1 MKKKKIAIIGG
12 GFSGCVSAFL
22 LVKLGYDVSLFEKG
36 EKLGGTSSDIIKEKN
51 FFFNGPHYFDL
62 NTKWVKE
69 MMKYDELK
77 EEFSIFET
85 YSDNR
90 ENVFNFHGS
99 YTDIFGKIQVSNFF
113 AHPITSNS
121 FKKVRDS
128 KEKNTL
134 CNRVDCYQNDVSSP
148 LKNWL
153 NKNSLDY
160 EKLHSNCAELLNIG
174 RVCFINDL
182 KKMKNIKKESKY
194 ADHILGI
201 PEEKIKLSR
210 RFCIS
215 KRGNN
220 SFYEKL
226 YFFLN
231 NKINIEFNSKIQVQP
246 GNDKNIKI
254 LNRGK
259 SLDVD
264 HIIWAANPVYILK
277 ELGYGVL
284 DNPVVKVKI
293 YCSEIEIFDSPTVEN
308 FYIQVF
314 SLKTNIFRIYF
325 YRTNTK
331 YKITVETFFNKENNS
346 LDEDSLRKILSHFN
360 FRFKLKGI
368 SSEKKEV
375 RHYLMSKK
383 DFNTFEKFNADFKN
397 TNLINGGWHLNGR
410 ERKIEHIMN
419 NFN

>member
-1 MKKKKIAIIGG
+1 
-12 GFSGCVSAFL
+12 
-22 LVKLGYDVSLFEKG
+22 
-36 EKLGGTSSDIIKEKN
+36 
-51 FFFNGPHYFDL
+51 
-62 NTKWVKE
+62 
-69 MMKYDELK
+69 
-77 EEFSIFET
+77 
-85 YSDNR
+85 
-90 ENVFNFHGS
+90 
-99 YTDIFGKIQVSNFF
+99 
-113 AHPITSNS
+113 
-121 FKKVRDS
+121 
-128 KEKNTL
+128 
-134 CNRVDCYQNDVSSP
+134 
-148 LKNWL
+148 
-153 NKNSLDY
+153 
-160 EKLHSNCAELLNIG
+160 
-174 RVCFINDL
+174 
-182 KKMKNIKKESKY
+182 MKNIKKESKY

>member
-1 MKKKKIAIIGG
+1 MKKKRIAIIGG

-22 LVKLGYDVSLFEKG
+22 LIKLGYDVSLFEKG
-36 EKLGGTSSDIIKEKN
+36 EKLGGTSSDIINGKN

-62 NTKWVKE
+62 NAKWVKE

-85 YSDNR
+85 YNDHAKN
-90 ENVFNFHGS
+90 EFNFHGS

-121 FKKVRDS
+121 FKKIENLR
-128 KEKNTL
+128 ENNTL
-134 CNRVDCYQNDVSSP
+134 CKRVDCYQSDVSSS
-148 LKNWL
+148 LKEWL
-153 NKNSLDY
+153 NKNSLDH
-160 EKLHSNCAELLNIG
+160 EKLHSHCAELLNIG
-174 RVCFINDL
+174 RICFINDF
-182 KKMKNIKKESKY
+182 KKIKNTKKDSKY
-194 ADHILGI
+194 ADHILGL
-201 PEEKIKLSR
+201 PEKKANLSR

-231 NKINIEFNSKIQVQP
+231 KKINIEFNSKIQIQS
-246 GNDKNIKI
+246 DKSKNIKI

-277 ELGYGVL
+277 ELGYGLL

-293 YCSEIEIFDSPTVEN
+293 YCSEIEILDSTTVES

-314 SLKTNIFRIYF
+314 SLKSNIFRIYF
-325 YRTNTK
+325 YKTGTK

-346 LDEDSLRKILSHFN
+346 LDEDGLRKILSHFN
-360 FRFKLKGI
+360 FRFNLKGFT
-368 SSEKKEV
+368 SEKKEV

-383 DFNTFEKFNADFKN
+383 DFGIFKKFNEDFKN
-397 TNLINGGWHLNGR
+397 TNLVNGGWHLIGR

>member
-1 MKKKKIAIIGG
+1 
-12 GFSGCVSAFL
+12 
-22 LVKLGYDVSLFEKG
+22 
-36 EKLGGTSSDIIKEKN
+36 
-51 FFFNGPHYFDL
+51 
-62 NTKWVKE
+62 VKE